1 MLSLNTVKTERVP
14 PLQPKIWRKIQTI
27 GRVQTLETSAF
38 RMFSCLF
45 KPPDRGTLSLLGSL
59 QQALAFL
66 FDANF
71 LPKVSL
77 IELVGLAGIY

>member
-1 MLSLNTVKTERVP
+1 MISMIMIIISVMIGNDWLNIDSAVSVKTERVP

-45 KPPDRGTLSLLGSL
+45 KSPDRGTLALLGSL
-59 QQALAFL
+59 QQ
-66 FDANF
+66 
-71 LPKVSL
+71 K
-77 IELVGLAGIY
+77 